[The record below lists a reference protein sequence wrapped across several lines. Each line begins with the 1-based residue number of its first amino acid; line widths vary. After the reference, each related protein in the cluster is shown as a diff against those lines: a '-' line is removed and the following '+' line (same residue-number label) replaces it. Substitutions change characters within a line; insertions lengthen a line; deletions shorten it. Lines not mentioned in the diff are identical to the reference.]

1 MALCVNNVHCSLNIL
16 LLNREGNCNSGFIW
30 FLDCIDPGLIWEHF
44 ISYQAVNTIHCG
56 ISYFSSLFGHI
67 ICDFLLVFTSL
78 CPLLFY
84 FCQFFPPLCC
94 QICSHIFKHILV
106 FEAVGSGKG
115 RVCSCKYTNLL
126 LFVFLSSCLLPS
138 IFHIFKHIL
147 EFEAVGRGM
156 GRVCRRH
163 SPYKRVTNPTGRL
176 PCLQGGV

>member
-1 MALCVNNVHCSLNIL
+1 MAFHTFPRYLA
-16 LLNREGNCNSGFIW
+16 
-30 FLDCIDPGLIWEHF
+30 
-44 ISYQAVNTIHCG
+44 ISYVIFYWLGFNE
-56 ISYFSSLFGHI
+56 FLSSFILF
-67 ICDFLLVFTSL
+67 LSV
-78 CPLLFY
+78 
-84 FCQFFPPLCC
+84 FFPL
-94 QICSHIFKHILV
+94 CSHVFKHILV

-163 SPYKRVTNPTGRL
+163 SWKYPNLWDLLLFVFSVCCPLFSTFSNLKQLVGGMGRE
-176 PCLQGGV
+176 GM